1 VLNGVI
7 NQQAAVMSFDDTFF
21 LTALLVFMF
30 LPLVFLLGKPRGAVS
45 LADAH

>member
-1 VLNGVI
+1 
-7 NQQAAVMSFDDTFF
+7 
-21 LTALLVFMF
+21 VFMF